1 MKKEQLEAQDL
12 DYWKKQYEEQNKQ
25 QGQLQAKLAI
35 VEQQLSQ
42 VQTLYNDKMRELNE
56 FAFLLMQFTRETL
69 TKQQKEEMQKKL
81 QMLQPPAFPNPA

>member
-12 DYWKKQYEEQNKQ
+12 EYWKKQYEEQNKQ
-25 QGQLQAKLAI
+25 QAQLQGKLAT

>member
-69 TKQQKEEMQKKL
+69 TKAQKEEMQKKL

>member
-12 DYWKKQYEEQNKQ
+12 EYWKKQYEEQNKQ
-25 QGQLQAKLAI
+25 QAQLQGKLAT

-69 TKQQKEEMQKKL
+69 TKAQKEEMQKKL